1 MSSHQNKAQV
11 LNCLQAIRKAQQQIS
26 KRIRA
31 VQEQLKLVESYTS
44 AQPWVTFS
52 RVQRVADLQSPFSN
66 LREALTHDLFILKNQ
81 MIELKGEARRLEYTA
96 ARQRAGQAS
105 TDFRKTLGETLKRAE
120 QHGYLEE
127 EKLGALLKQSEKV
140 LEQLVGLL
148 EANPSTKNI
157 GMVLDVME
165 TSMLLDFDRM
175 SGTCGRAWRSLGRAA
190 DKLQDGVERNF
201 RKNPTVANF
210 DKLLQAKQIS
220 MQIGGSL
227 RGRPA
232 GWRGAK
238 SGTVHTVSEGD
249 SLSGIS
255 QKYYGSP
262 AYWDIIYMENCKIIG
277 DNPDNLRVGLKVVI
291 P

>member
-1 MSSHQNKAQV
+1 MSGYQNKA
-11 LNCLQAIRKAQQQIS
+11 QAIRKAQQQIS

-31 VQEQLKLVESYTS
+31 VQEQLKFAETLPST
-44 AQPWVTFS
+44 QPWITFS
-52 RVQRVADLQSPFSN
+52 RGQRVADLRSPFSN

-81 MIELKGEARRLEYTA
+81 MKELKGEARRLEYTA
-96 ARQRAGQAS
+96 ARQRAEQAS
-105 TDFRKTLGETLKRAE
+105 TDFRKTVGETLKRAE
-120 QHGYLEE
+120 QRGYLEE
-127 EKLGALLKQSEKV
+127 GELGTLLKPSEKV
-140 LEQLVGLL
+140 LERLVGLL

-157 GMVLDVME
+157 GMVLDAMG
-165 TSMLLDFDRM
+165 TSMLLGFDRM
-175 SGTCGRAWRSLGRAA
+175 DSTGTCGRAWRSLGRAA
-190 DKLQDGVERNF
+190 DKIQDGVERNF

-232 GWRGAK
+232 GWHGAK
-238 SGTVHTVSEGD
+238 SGTVHTVSEDD